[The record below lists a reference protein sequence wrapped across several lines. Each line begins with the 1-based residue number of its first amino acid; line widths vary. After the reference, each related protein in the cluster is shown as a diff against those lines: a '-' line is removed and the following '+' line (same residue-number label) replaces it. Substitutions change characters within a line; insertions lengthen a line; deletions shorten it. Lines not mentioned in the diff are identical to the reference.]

1 MLKTLSFLFNNRSA
15 TQTITKNSFWLFLA
29 ETTSYV
35 LKIVIVIYA
44 ARILGSEG
52 WGTFS
57 YAITLAGFLSIIS
70 NLGLDTL
77 VIREVSQK
85 RDMKDQYISTIF
97 FMKLFLFL
105 ISTSLIIF
113 VAPHIT
119 KVDSVRSLLP
129 IVALLLIF
137 DGLREFGLFV
147 NRASEK
153 MELEALIKISTSF
166 VVACLAL
173 VTLFISPSP
182 KSLAL
187 AYLNGSI
194 LGFILSAWLL
204 KHHFKNLFI
213 GFSRK
218 LVGPILSATWPLA
231 LSGVLGGIMVS
242 TDIFMLG
249 WLSGASE
256 IGLYSVAQRP
266 VQLFYIIPGV
276 LSAALFPTISRLIG
290 QNKRREFRAVLEKSM
305 SASLLLGIPIVLGG
319 LILGGELIPFLFGE
333 QYLSSVLTFRILLL
347 TILMGASAALI
358 GNALIS
364 SGEQKVFAVYTTI
377 GALTNVLL
385 NVILIPR
392 YGIVGAAIAT
402 ILSQVLIN
410 SLFLLKMK
418 RINYFVIL
426 PYLKRIIISGTSMSI
441 LTFGIMQLGVSVIIN
456 ILISA
461 IFYFLLLKFLNEPLL
476 KDAWSIIRSK

>member
-1 MLKTLSFLFNNRSA
+1 MINYIKYNSA
-15 TQTITKNSFWLFLA
+15 RANKYQIVTTIDFENGASYKKAAHDEGNLFLHSIMD
-29 ETTSYV
+29 SYKA
-35 LKIVIVIYA
+35 LQIAGLPMTIVKPK
-44 ARILGSEG
+44 REG
-52 WGTFS
+52 D
-57 YAITLAGFLSIIS
+57 AIKFPFIRGDS
-70 NLGLDTL
+70 LD
-77 VIREVSQK
+77 
-85 RDMKDQYISTIF
+85 
-97 FMKLFLFL
+97 
-105 ISTSLIIF
+105 
-113 VAPHIT
+113 
-119 KVDSVRSLLP
+119 
-129 IVALLLIF
+129 
-137 DGLREFGLFV
+137 
-147 NRASEK
+147 
-153 MELEALIKISTSF
+153 
-166 VVACLAL
+166 
-173 VTLFISPSP
+173 
-182 KSLAL
+182 
-187 AYLNGSI
+187 
-194 LGFILSAWLL
+194 
-204 KHHFKNLFI
+204 
-213 GFSRK
+213 
-218 LVGPILSATWPLA
+218 
-231 LSGVLGGIMVS
+231 
-242 TDIFMLG
+242 
-249 WLSGASE
+249 
-256 IGLYSVAQRP
+256 AQ
-266 VQLFYIIPGV
+266 L
-276 LSAALFPTISRLIG
+276 
-290 QNKRREFRAVLEKSM
+290 FRAVLEKSM